1 MVHSFLYSSAEM
13 DILFVICTY
22 RKNSNRNGFF
32 QTDIVRVQTEE
43 VFSKQK
49 SFEFK
54 QKWFFPNRHRSS
66 SNRRGFFQT
75 EIVRIQTEMV
85 FSKQTS
91 FEFKQ
96 KRFFPNRN
104 RSNSNRNGFFQTD
117 IVRVQTEEVFSKQ
130 TSFIHFALQQYKW
143 KIRTSINGSFVSLF
157 ISRNGYFICYM
168 YI

>member
-1 MVHSFLYSSAEM
+1 MNFFKRKWFVH
-13 DILFVICTY
+13 
-22 RKNSNRNGFF
+22 
-32 QTDIVRVQTEE
+32 
-43 VFSKQK
+43 FSIHKHKWFIRFSIHQ
-49 SFEFK
+49 
-54 QKWFFPNRHRSS
+54 QKWIFYLLYVHI
-66 SNRRGFFQT
+66 GK
-75 EIVRIQTEMV
+75 IQTEMV